1 MAAKRGV
8 SSMDLTNQLIAE
20 LHALGLHFV
29 IGSKPLLIKRRLAPA
44 TLLAGLAQQTD
55 GRMEMAL
62 IALFL
67 YQPTFSEVV
76 HEALERLDQ
85 TSQVNLKL
93 FYTAAMLLQQIHAER
108 LRVLSPPQPL
118 PDLFSEGLGI
128 APSGKPKVRLRQLA
142 TRHRALSGWAI
153 NWLGTYQY
161 AAKRLI
167 TRLEKEGTVL
177 RLANYRVV

>member
-1 MAAKRGV
+1 
-8 SSMDLTNQLIAE
+8 MDLTNQLISE

-29 IGSKPLLIKRRLAPA
+29 IGNQTPSMNRRLAPA

-67 YQPTFSEVV
+67 YEPTFAEAVD
-76 HEALERLDQ
+76 EALEKLDE

-93 FYTAAMLLQQIHAER
+93 FYTAAMLLQQIHAKR
-108 LRVLSPPQPL
+108 LRPLCIWQPL
-118 PDLFSEGLGI
+118 PDLFSLELGI
-128 APSGKPKVRLRQLA
+128 PQSGSPKIHLRQLA
-142 TRHRALSGWAI
+142 KRHRALSGWAI

-167 TRLEKEGTVL
+167 TRLEKESTWEI
-177 RLANYRVV
+177 R

>member
-1 MAAKRGV
+1 
-8 SSMDLTNQLIAE
+8 MDLTNQLIAE

-29 IGSKPLLIKRRLAPA
+29 IGSKPPLIRRRLAPA
-44 TLLAGLAQQTD
+44 TLLAGLAEQTD

-67 YQPTFSEVV
+67 YQPTFAEVV
-76 HEALERLDQ
+76 KEALVRVDETTR
-85 TSQVNLKL
+85 TKLKL

-108 LRVLSPPQPL
+108 LRLLCPRQPL
-118 PDLFSEGLGI
+118 PDLFSHELGI
-128 APSGKPKVRLRQLA
+128 ALTGTPKVRLRQLA
-142 TRHRALSGWAI
+142 ARHRALSGWAI

-167 TRLEKEGTVL
+167 TRLEKEAIWAT
-177 RLANYRVV
+177 R

>member
-1 MAAKRGV
+1 
-8 SSMDLTNQLIAE
+8 MDLTNQLISE

-29 IGSKPLLIKRRLAPA
+29 IANQSLSISRRLAPA

-67 YQPTFSEVV
+67 YQPTFAEAV
-76 HEALERLDQ
+76 HEALEKLDE

-108 LRVLSPPQPL
+108 LRPLCTWQPL
-118 PDLFSEGLGI
+118 PDLFSFELGI
-128 APSGKPKVRLRQLA
+128 AQSGEPKMRLRQLA
-142 TRHRALSGWAI
+142 KRHRALSGWAV

-167 TRLEKEGTVL
+167 TRLEKESAW
-177 RLANYRVV
+177 RIRSPQPK